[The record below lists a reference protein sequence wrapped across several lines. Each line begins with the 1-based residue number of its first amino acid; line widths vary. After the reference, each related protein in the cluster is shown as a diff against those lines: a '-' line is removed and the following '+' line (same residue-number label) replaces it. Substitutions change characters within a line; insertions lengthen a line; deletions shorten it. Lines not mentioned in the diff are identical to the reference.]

1 MEVTLGVALGRNYI
15 FAAYVDNGTVQ
26 AVNCEGAGAFV
37 PNAVSFDSSD
47 ILVGVKAI
55 EQTTKNPRCTFTNI
69 HELLGKTQ
77 DEIRL
82 MPEAKYW
89 KFKKQKDE
97 LIFDV
102 IVNGKTVQRDLLFM
116 QKRVF
121 QYLRTQAQLQSR
133 KSITEMYLARPS
145 YFSTSQIR
153 QIRDAAKMAGFS
165 KVGICPLSLA
175 VARAHWKIYHGGEHR
190 KYSSCIV
197 REVSLE
203 DIYESNVHIDKN
215 MFTEVNQKR
224 MCQLSDPRE
233 SVNDFDKWMAA
244 AFQVPDEECCRAR
257 LALHE
262 GVESFRLS
270 NGEELTVERISKVFV
285 EQSRRLFSEDLPRD
299 TVLLVGGLLENEKCD
314 PFAHISEG
322 KYQFHEYWA
331 PAWGAAVLGDDERRS
346 ALQVKEQKDII
357 KRVIIDR
364 INSQQGQSS
373 NEEGPSE
380 GIEPETNSHKVP
392 EPPNNRDDGTDRI
405 SQGGKRNVISL
416 CSNWTCHLSPECDA
430 ADFLQKLLCCC

>member
-1 MEVTLGVALGRNYI
+1 MEAILGVALGRKYI
-15 FAAYVDNGTVQ
+15 FAAYVDNDKVQ
-26 AVNCEGAGAFV
+26 SVNCEGAGAFI
-37 PNAVSFDSSD
+37 PNAISFDSSG
-47 ILVGVKAI
+47 ILIGMKAV
-55 EQTTKNPRCTFTNI
+55 EQVTKNPRYTFTNI

-77 DEIRL
+77 EEIQL

-89 KFKKQKDE
+89 HFKKQKDE
-97 LIFDV
+97 LFFEV

-121 QYLRTQAQLQSR
+121 LYLRTQAQLQS
-133 KSITEMYLARPS
+133 KKAITEMYLARPS
-145 YFSTSQIR
+145 YLSTSQIR

-175 VARAHWKIYHGGEHR
+175 VARAHWKIYYDREHQ
-190 KYSSCIV
+190 KYSNCV
-197 REVSLE
+197 MKEVSLD
-203 DIYESNVHIDKN
+203 DIYESEVQINKKT
-215 MFTEVNQKR
+215 FTEVNQKR
-224 MCQLSDPRE
+224 IYQLSDPKE

-262 GVESFRLS
+262 GAESFRLS

-331 PAWGAAVLGDDERRS
+331 PAWGAAVLGDDESGS
-346 ALQVKEQKDII
+346 ALQRRERRGII
-357 KRVIIDR
+357 RSLTVNRADSR
-364 INSQQGQSS
+364 QRRGS
-373 NEEGPSE
+373 NEEGSREGSE
-380 GIEPETNSHKVP
+380 VERLSPVP
-392 EPPNNRDDGTDRI
+392 DGLNAPDDGTDRT
-405 SQGGKRNVISL
+405 SQRGSNVGVSI
-416 CSNWTCHLSPECDA
+416 CSNWHCEIAPECDL
-430 ADFLQKLLCCC
+430 ADILQTLFGCF

>member
-1 MEVTLGVALGRNYI
+1 MEVALGVALGRNYI

-55 EQTTKNPRCTFTNI
+55 EQTTKNPRYTFTNI

-97 LIFDV
+97 LFFEV
-102 IVNGKTVQRDLLFM
+102 TVNGKTVQRDLLFM

-145 YFSTSQIR
+145 HLSTSQIR

-175 VARAHWKIYHGGEHR
+175 VARAHWKIYYDREHQ

-203 DIYESNVHIDKN
+203 DIYESNVHIDDN
-215 MFTEVNQKR
+215 MFTEVRQKR
-224 MCQLSDPRE
+224 TCQLSDPKE

-262 GVESFRLS
+262 GAESFRLS

-285 EQSRRLFSEDLPRD
+285 EQSRRLFLEDLPRD

-331 PAWGAAVLGDDERRS
+331 PAWGAAVLGDDEMRS
-346 ALQVKEQKDII
+346 ALQI
-357 KRVIIDR
+357 KQRRGTIRRLFIHR
-364 INSQQGQSS
+364 SNSKQHRGAYERSSYEVGQ
-373 NEEGPSE
+373 
-380 GIEPETNSHKVP
+380 PEHKLVRVP
-392 EPPNNRDDGTDRI
+392 ESPNNRDDGIDSKSRN
-405 SQGGKRNVISL
+405 GKRNDVSL
-416 CSNWTCHLSPECDA
+416 CSSWSCHISPECD
-430 ADFLQKLLCCC
+430 FLQMLLCRR